1 LSEIPFEDV
10 VLDRSVGS
18 GSGSPSSAR
27 EFARHH
33 ELGGDT
39 TGHTNS

>member
-10 VLDRSVGS
+10 VLDRPGGS

-39 TGHTNS
+39 RGHTNS